1 MKFIK
6 HIIFCLII
14 FSNTCF
20 GKEFNELFIVYE
32 PIQDN
37 SNIEKSINN
46 SFNTMIYRLSGDPSP
61 SNIWKIINADNSRKD
76 FIRSYS
82 IKNYNNESFLQVDF
96 DKDLLVKKFNE
107 LSISA
112 IGISRPVILFLIN
125 IDSGSSNPYL
135 LKDSESK
142 SEIDF
147 LIKKSLKKLHDKRG
161 IFLELPEPDL
171 NDLDLISSYSKL
183 INSNNLL
190 NSKFASDQVV
200 EINITKVGVDDWL
213 VNGDMS
219 FEYKDKN
226 FNNFFIERFEKYVTS
241 KINNLLNSNTIDTS
255 QLDFAKLSIANI
267 FSFDD
272 YSNSRDLIKNLVGTK
287 EISIDSFEI
296 DQLPLLDQWM
306 LGRLV
311 EVTDQISN
319 AYENYE
325 FSKFFQILQ
334 SFCVVDLS
342 NFYLDIA
349 KDRLYVSSKS
359 QFRRRSCQ
367 FVMSKVVENL
377 AVLISPVLCH
387 MAEDIWQNIPY
398 STEEKSVFQRGWPIF
413 SQSWKNQILNE
424 HIANLRNLRVEINK
438 AIEGCRNKQIIGAAL
453 ETEVNYLPEDKV
465 LKDSLTWLKEF
476 GNQDVDL
483 FRDWLIVSNFQVVSD
498 LVENSLIIDNNALGK
513 IQIRKA
519 HGQKCDRCWHYQKET
534 FNGIQNTKLCKRCSN
549 IINSEFF

>member
-1 MKFIK
+1 MIAKKIRFFK
-6 HIIFCLII
+6 HAIFCLII

-20 GKEFNELFIVYE
+20 GKEFNELFIVNE

-61 SNIWKIINADNSRKD
+61 SNIWKIINANNSRKD

-82 IKNYNNESFLQVDF
+82 IKNYNNESFLKVDF

-287 EISIDSFEI
+287 EINIDSFEI
-296 DQLPLLDQWM
+296 DK
-306 LGRLV
+306 
-311 EVTDQISN
+311 ISYSVDIYGDFKSYIREISDIN
-319 AYENYE
+319 FLKITNIEH
-325 FSKFFQILQ
+325 SK
-334 SFCVVDLS
+334 
-342 NFYLDIA
+342 
-349 KDRLYVSSKS
+349 
-359 QFRRRSCQ
+359 
-367 FVMSKVVENL
+367 
-377 AVLISPVLCH
+377 
-387 MAEDIWQNIPY
+387 
-398 STEEKSVFQRGWPIF
+398 
-413 SQSWKNQILNE
+413 
-424 HIANLRNLRVEINK
+424 
-438 AIEGCRNKQIIGAAL
+438 
-453 ETEVNYLPEDKV
+453 
-465 LKDSLTWLKEF
+465 
-476 GNQDVDL
+476 
-483 FRDWLIVSNFQVVSD
+483 
-498 LVENSLIIDNNALGK
+498 
-513 IQIRKA
+513 
-519 HGQKCDRCWHYQKET
+519 
-534 FNGIQNTKLCKRCSN
+534 N
-549 IINSEFF
+549 IIEIDLIR